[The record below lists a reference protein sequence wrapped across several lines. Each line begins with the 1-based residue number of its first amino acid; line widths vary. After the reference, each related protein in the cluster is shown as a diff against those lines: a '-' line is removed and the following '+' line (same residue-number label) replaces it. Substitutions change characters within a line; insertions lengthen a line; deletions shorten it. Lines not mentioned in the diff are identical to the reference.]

1 MPKLK
6 KQIKESFFNP
16 SFYFLPLLVFMVADE
31 FLDLT
36 MAWKISFPI
45 AFGLVFYV
53 YFVYNRMLLWHII
66 LSVGYLIV
74 GLLVT
79 LFSEILPVNFFS
91 EYLDEILVAVFLL
104 ILLTGRSRI
113 EKISTKTLLYQV
125 SMSNNVNELFRFA
138 NLIFLVVFCYLIT
151 VLFINLGVI
160 RLDSPSTEY
169 VKYVYFLT
177 IFVIVVYEFIRVE
190 SVRINLLR
198 EEWLP
203 VMDENGN
210 VIGSIQK
217 NASITEDEKYIHP
230 IVRMHF
236 VQGDMIFLRQR
247 QPDDIICPSMWDA
260 TVSKHVLIGESIEES
275 LKSTSVKFYNVEPE
289 NLIFLANFMYESAI
303 EIVYD
308 YLFVTCRM
316 PGFTVLND
324 KHQLTKW
331 WTLNQI
337 EENLNSGIFTDL
349 FIKEFEILKR
359 SGAFIR
365 ESCDCE
371 CALKGVLKNKTNDED
386 SLAV

>member
-45 AFGLVFYV
+45 AFGLIFYV

-79 LFSEILPVNFFS
+79 LFSEILPANFFS
-91 EYLDEILVAVFLL
+91 AYLDEILVAVILL
-104 ILLTGRSRI
+104 ILLTGRPRI
-113 EKISTKTLLYQV
+113 EKISDKTLLYKV
-125 SMSNNVNELFRFA
+125 PMSNNVNELFRFA

-151 VLFINLGVI
+151 VLFINLGVV
-160 RLDSPSTEY
+160 RLDSPSAEY

-177 IFVIVVYEFIRVE
+177 ILVIVVYEFIRVE
-190 SVRINLLR
+190 SVRISLLR

-203 VMDENGN
+203 VMDEDGN

-217 NASITEDEKYIHP
+217 DASITEEEKYIHP

-247 QPDDIICPSMWDA
+247 QPDDLIFPSMWDA
-260 TVSKHVLIGESIEES
+260 TVSKHVLMGESIEES
-275 LKSTSVKFYNVEPE
+275 VKKTSIKFYNVEPE
-289 NLIFLANFMYESAI
+289 NLIFLANYTYENVS
-303 EIVYD
+303 EIVYA

-316 PGFTVLND
+316 PGFSVRND
-324 KHQLTKW
+324 EHQFTKW
-331 WTLNQI
+331 WTLKQI
-337 EENLNSGIFTDL
+337 EENLNSGIFTET

-359 SGAFIR
+359 SGAFIS

-371 CALKGVLKNKTNDED
+371 CALKDMMRNKTNDEA
-386 SLAV
+386 SLAG